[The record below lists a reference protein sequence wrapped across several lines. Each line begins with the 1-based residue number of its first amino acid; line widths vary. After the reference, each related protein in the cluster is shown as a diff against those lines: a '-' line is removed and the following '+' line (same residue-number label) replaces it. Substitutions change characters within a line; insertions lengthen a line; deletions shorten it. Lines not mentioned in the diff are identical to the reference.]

1 MLDFLQSVPIV
12 QFAQFINDYKLFSS
26 ILLLGM
32 FVVVKQLIVKVL
44 RRRYRRGTNKRIVV
58 NSFKNIVNLLLLILF
73 ISLWSSELQNLAF
86 SIAAFMV
93 AIVLATREFIQC
105 FLGYLYAISARP
117 FRVGDW
123 VQLNNVSGEV
133 VELDW
138 AKVTVLEID
147 HHSMDYTGRHLYIP
161 NSLIVTKTVINLNFL
176 KRYAIHDFKVTLE
189 PHSNPYQILPQLLD
203 RARHYCDD
211 FRDVAERYKG
221 VIERQL
227 DTEFIDI
234 EPDISVET
242 NIYGKYE
249 ICVSLFCPAELKHT
263 IQQKITA
270 DIFLHWFD
278 QAPEPFISTTTIY
291 AEPPA
296 TPTT

>member
-1 MLDFLQSVPIV
+1 MNELLNHAS
-12 QFAQFINDYKLFSS
+12 FINIIGFINEFKLLASLM
-26 ILLLGM
+26 LLA
-32 FVVVKQLIVKVL
+32 VVLMVKQALVSVL
-44 RRRYRRGTNKRIVV
+44 RRRYRRGANKRVVV
-58 NSFKNIVNLLLLILF
+58 NSFKNIVNLLLLVFL
-73 ISLWSSELQNLAF
+73 ISLWSSELQSLAF
-86 SIAAFMV
+86 SIAAFIV

-123 VQLNNVSGEV
+123 VQLNHVSGEV

-147 HHSMDYTGRHLYIP
+147 EHSMDYTGRHLYIP

-176 KRYAIHDFKVTLE
+176 KRYAIHQFKVTLE
-189 PHSNPYQILPQLLD
+189 PHSNPYEILPQLLD

-221 VIERQL
+221 LIERQL
-227 DTEFIDI
+227 DTEFIEI

-242 NIYGKYE
+242 NQFGKYE
-249 ICVSLFCPAELKHT
+249 ICVSLFCPAEQKDS

-278 QAPEPFISTTTIY
+278 QAPDLVPLTSTLY
-291 AEPPA
+291 AEPNGN
-296 TPTT
+296 

>member
-1 MLDFLQSVPIV
+1 MNELLSHQSFSTIV
-12 QFAQFINDYKLFSS
+12 QFVNDFKLIASLA
-26 ILLLGM
+26 LLA
-32 FVVVKQLIVKVL
+32 VVLLIKQALVSAL
-44 RRRYRRGTNKRIVV
+44 RRRYRRGANKRVVV
-58 NSFKNIVNLLLLILF
+58 NSFKNIVNLLLLVFL
-73 ISLWSSELQNLAF
+73 ISLWSGELQSLAF

-147 HHSMDYTGRHLYIP
+147 EHSMDYTGRHLYIP

-176 KRYAIHDFKVTLE
+176 KRYAIHQFKVTLE
-189 PHSNPYQILPQLLD
+189 PHSNPYEILPQLLD
-203 RARHYCDD
+203 RARHYCEG

-221 VIERQL
+221 LIERQL
-227 DTEFIDI
+227 DTEFIEI

-242 NIYGKYE
+242 NQFGKYE
-249 ICVSLFCPAELKHT
+249 ICVSLFCPSEQKHS

-278 QAPEPFISTTTIY
+278 QAPDLVPLTSNLY
-291 AEPPA
+291 AEPNGN
-296 TPTT
+296 

>member
-1 MLDFLQSVPIV
+1 MNELLNHAS
-12 QFAQFINDYKLFSS
+12 FINIIGFINEFKLLASLM
-26 ILLLGM
+26 LLA
-32 FVVVKQLIVKVL
+32 VVLMVKQALVSVL
-44 RRRYRRGTNKRIVV
+44 RRRYRRGANKRVVV
-58 NSFKNIVNLLLLILF
+58 NSFKNIVNLLLLVFL
-73 ISLWSSELQNLAF
+73 ISLWSSELQSLAF

-147 HHSMDYTGRHLYIP
+147 EQSMDYTGRHLYIP

-176 KRYAIHDFKVTLE
+176 KRYAIHQFKVTLE
-189 PHSNPYQILPQLLD
+189 PHSNPYEILPQLLD

-221 VIERQL
+221 LIERQL
-227 DTEFIDI
+227 DTEFIEI

-242 NIYGKYE
+242 NQFGKYE
-249 ICVSLFCPAELKHT
+249 ICVSLFCPAEQKDS

-278 QAPEPFISTTTIY
+278 QAPDLVPLTSTLY
-291 AEPPA
+291 AEPNGN
-296 TPTT
+296 

>member
-1 MLDFLQSVPIV
+1 MNELLNHAS
-12 QFAQFINDYKLFSS
+12 FINIIGFINEFKLLASLM
-26 ILLLGM
+26 LLA
-32 FVVVKQLIVKVL
+32 VVLMVKQALVSVL
-44 RRRYRRGTNKRIVV
+44 RRRYRRGANKRVVV
-58 NSFKNIVNLLLLILF
+58 NSFKNIVNLLLLVFL
-73 ISLWSSELQNLAF
+73 ISLWSSELQSLAF

-147 HHSMDYTGRHLYIP
+147 EHSMDYTGRHLYIP

-176 KRYAIHDFKVTLE
+176 KRYAIHQFKVTLE
-189 PHSNPYQILPQLLD
+189 PHSNPYEILPQLLD

-221 VIERQL
+221 LIERQL
-227 DTEFIDI
+227 DTEFIEI

-242 NIYGKYE
+242 NQFGKYE
-249 ICVSLFCPAELKHT
+249 ICVSLFCPAEQKHS

-278 QAPEPFISTTTIY
+278 QAPDLVPLTSTLY
-291 AEPPA
+291 AEPNGN
-296 TPTT
+296 

>member
-1 MLDFLQSVPIV
+1 MNELLNHAS
-12 QFAQFINDYKLFSS
+12 FINIIGFINEFKLLASLM
-26 ILLLGM
+26 LLA
-32 FVVVKQLIVKVL
+32 VVLMVKQALVSVL
-44 RRRYRRGTNKRIVV
+44 RRRYRRGANKRVVV
-58 NSFKNIVNLLLLILF
+58 NSFKNIVNLLLLVFL
-73 ISLWSSELQNLAF
+73 ISLWSSELQSLAF

-123 VQLNNVSGEV
+123 VQLNHVSGEV

-147 HHSMDYTGRHLYIP
+147 EHSMDYTGRHLYIP

-176 KRYAIHDFKVTLE
+176 KRYAIHQFKVTLE
-189 PHSNPYQILPQLLD
+189 PHSNPYEILPQLLD

-221 VIERQL
+221 LIERQL
-227 DTEFIDI
+227 DTEFIEI

-242 NIYGKYE
+242 NQFGKYE
-249 ICVSLFCPAELKHT
+249 ICVSLFCPAEQKHS

-278 QAPEPFISTTTIY
+278 QAPDLVPLTSTLY
-291 AEPPA
+291 AEPNGN
-296 TPTT
+296 

>member
-1 MLDFLQSVPIV
+1 MNELLNHAS
-12 QFAQFINDYKLFSS
+12 FINIIGFINEFKLLASLM
-26 ILLLGM
+26 LLA
-32 FVVVKQLIVKVL
+32 VVLMVKQALVSVL
-44 RRRYRRGTNKRIVV
+44 RRRYRRGANKRVVV
-58 NSFKNIVNLLLLILF
+58 NSFKNIVNLLLLVFL
-73 ISLWSSELQNLAF
+73 ISLWSSELQSLAF

-123 VQLNNVSGEV
+123 VQLNHVSGEV

-147 HHSMDYTGRHLYIP
+147 EQSMDYTGRHLYIP

-176 KRYAIHDFKVTLE
+176 KRYAIHQFKVTLE
-189 PHSNPYQILPQLLD
+189 PHSNPYEILPQLLD

-221 VIERQL
+221 LIERQL
-227 DTEFIDI
+227 DTEFIEI

-242 NIYGKYE
+242 NQFGKYE
-249 ICVSLFCPAELKHT
+249 ICVSLFCPAEQKHS

-278 QAPEPFISTTTIY
+278 QAPDLVPLTSTLY
-291 AEPPA
+291 AEPNGN
-296 TPTT
+296 

>member
-1 MLDFLQSVPIV
+1 MNELLNHAS
-12 QFAQFINDYKLFSS
+12 FINIIGFINEFKLLASLM
-26 ILLLGM
+26 LLA
-32 FVVVKQLIVKVL
+32 VVLMVKQALVSVL
-44 RRRYRRGTNKRIVV
+44 RRRYRRGANKRVVV
-58 NSFKNIVNLLLLILF
+58 NSFKNIVNLLLLVFL
-73 ISLWSSELQNLAF
+73 ISLWSSELQSLAF

-123 VQLNNVSGEV
+123 VQLNHVSGEV

-147 HHSMDYTGRHLYIP
+147 EHSMDYTGRHLYIP

-176 KRYAIHDFKVTLE
+176 KRYAIHQFKVTLE
-189 PHSNPYQILPQLLD
+189 PHSNPYEILPQLLD

-221 VIERQL
+221 LIERQL
-227 DTEFIDI
+227 DTEFIEI

-242 NIYGKYE
+242 NQFGKYE
-249 ICVSLFCPAELKHT
+249 ICVSLFCPAEQKHS

-278 QAPEPFISTTTIY
+278 QAPDLVPLTSTLY
-291 AEPPA
+291 ADPNGN
-296 TPTT
+296 

>member
-1 MLDFLQSVPIV
+1 MNELLNHAS
-12 QFAQFINDYKLFSS
+12 FINIIGFINEFKLLASLM
-26 ILLLGM
+26 LLA
-32 FVVVKQLIVKVL
+32 VVLMVKQALVSVL
-44 RRRYRRGTNKRIVV
+44 RRRYRRGANKRVVV
-58 NSFKNIVNLLLLILF
+58 NSFKNIVNLLLLVFL
-73 ISLWSSELQNLAF
+73 ISLWSSELQSLAF

-123 VQLNNVSGEV
+123 VQLNHVSGEV

-147 HHSMDYTGRHLYIP
+147 EHSMDYTGRHLYIP

-176 KRYAIHDFKVTLE
+176 KRYAIHQFKVTLE
-189 PHSNPYQILPQLLD
+189 PHSNPYEILPQLLD

-221 VIERQL
+221 LIERQL
-227 DTEFIDI
+227 DTEFIEI

-242 NIYGKYE
+242 NQFGKYE
-249 ICVSLFCPAELKHT
+249 ICVSLFCPAEQKDS

-278 QAPEPFISTTTIY
+278 QAPDLVPLTSTLY
-291 AEPPA
+291 AEPNGN
-296 TPTT
+296 

>member
-1 MLDFLQSVPIV
+1 MQEFWESIPIAQIMLFV
-12 QFAQFINDYKLFSS
+12 NEYKFFSS
-26 ILLLGM
+26 ILLLGC
-32 FVVVKQLIVKVL
+32 FVLMKQTVVRLL
-44 RRRYRRGTNKRIVV
+44 RRRYQRGANKRIAV
-58 NSFKNIVNLLLLILF
+58 NSFKNIINLAVLLLF
-73 ISLWSSELQNLAF
+73 ISLWSGELQNLAF

-147 HHSMDYTGRHLYIP
+147 EQSMDYTGKHLYIP
-161 NSLIVTKTVINLNFL
+161 NSLIVTRTVTNLNFL
-176 KRYAIHDFKVTLE
+176 KRYAIHQFKVTLE
-189 PHSNPYQILPQLLD
+189 PHSNPYQIVPQLLD

-249 ICVSLFCPAELKHT
+249 ICVSLFCPSEQKHH

-270 DIFLHWFD
+270 DIFLHWFE
-278 QAPEPFISTTTIY
+278 QAPALVPITSTIY
-291 AEPPA
+291 AEH
-296 TPTT
+296 

>member
-1 MLDFLQSVPIV
+1 MNELLNHAS
-12 QFAQFINDYKLFSS
+12 FINIIGFIHEFKLLASLM
-26 ILLLGM
+26 LLA
-32 FVVVKQLIVKVL
+32 VVLMVKQALVSVL
-44 RRRYRRGTNKRIVV
+44 RRRYRRGANKRVVV
-58 NSFKNIVNLLLLILF
+58 NSFKNIVNLLLLVFL
-73 ISLWSSELQNLAF
+73 ISLWSSELQSLAF

-123 VQLNNVSGEV
+123 VQLNHVSGEV

-147 HHSMDYTGRHLYIP
+147 EQSMDYTGRHLYIP

-176 KRYAIHDFKVTLE
+176 KRYAIHQFKVTLE
-189 PHSNPYQILPQLLD
+189 PHSNPYEILPQLLD

-221 VIERQL
+221 LIERQL
-227 DTEFIDI
+227 DTEFIEI

-242 NIYGKYE
+242 NQFGKYE
-249 ICVSLFCPAELKHT
+249 ICVSLFCPAEQKHT

-278 QAPEPFISTTTIY
+278 QAPDLVPLTSTLY
-291 AEPPA
+291 AEPNGN
-296 TPTT
+296 

>member
-1 MLDFLQSVPIV
+1 MNELLNHAS
-12 QFAQFINDYKLFSS
+12 FINIIGFINEFKLLASLM
-26 ILLLGM
+26 LLA
-32 FVVVKQLIVKVL
+32 VVLLVKQALVSVL
-44 RRRYRRGTNKRIVV
+44 RRRYRRGANKRVVV
-58 NSFKNIVNLLLLILF
+58 NSFKNIVNLLLLVFL
-73 ISLWSSELQNLAF
+73 ISLWSSELQSLAF

-123 VQLNNVSGEV
+123 VQLNHVSGEV

-147 HHSMDYTGRHLYIP
+147 EHSMDYTGRHLYIP

-176 KRYAIHDFKVTLE
+176 KRYAIHQFKVTLE
-189 PHSNPYQILPQLLD
+189 PHSNPYEILPQLLD

-221 VIERQL
+221 LIERQL
-227 DTEFIDI
+227 DTEFIEI

-242 NIYGKYE
+242 NQFGKYE
-249 ICVSLFCPAELKHT
+249 ICVSLFCPAEQKDS

-278 QAPEPFISTTTIY
+278 QAPDLVPLTSTLY
-291 AEPPA
+291 AEPNGN
-296 TPTT
+296 

>member
-1 MLDFLQSVPIV
+1 MNELLNHAS
-12 QFAQFINDYKLFSS
+12 FINIIGFINEFKLLASLM
-26 ILLLGM
+26 LLA
-32 FVVVKQLIVKVL
+32 VVLMVKQALVSVL
-44 RRRYRRGTNKRIVV
+44 RRRYRRGANKRFVV
-58 NSFKNIVNLLLLILF
+58 NSFKNIVNLLLLVFL
-73 ISLWSSELQNLAF
+73 ISLWSSELQSLAF

-123 VQLNNVSGEV
+123 VQLNHVSGEV

-147 HHSMDYTGRHLYIP
+147 EHSMDYTGRHLYIP

-176 KRYAIHDFKVTLE
+176 KRYAIHQFKVTLE
-189 PHSNPYQILPQLLD
+189 PHSNPYEILPQLLD

-221 VIERQL
+221 LIERQL
-227 DTEFIDI
+227 DTEFIEI

-242 NIYGKYE
+242 NQFGKYE
-249 ICVSLFCPAELKHT
+249 ICVSLFCPAEQKDS

-278 QAPEPFISTTTIY
+278 QAPDLVPLTSTLY
-291 AEPPA
+291 AEPNGN
-296 TPTT
+296 

>member
-1 MLDFLQSVPIV
+1 MNELLNHAS
-12 QFAQFINDYKLFSS
+12 FINIIGFINEFKLLATLM
-26 ILLLGM
+26 LLA
-32 FVVVKQLIVKVL
+32 VVLMVKQALVSVL
-44 RRRYRRGTNKRIVV
+44 RRRYRRGANKRVVV
-58 NSFKNIVNLLLLILF
+58 NSFKNIVNLLLLVFL
-73 ISLWSSELQNLAF
+73 ISLWSSELQSLAF

-123 VQLNNVSGEV
+123 VQLNHVSGEV

-147 HHSMDYTGRHLYIP
+147 EHSMDYTGRHLYIP

-176 KRYAIHDFKVTLE
+176 KRYAIHQFKVTLE
-189 PHSNPYQILPQLLD
+189 PHSNPYEILPQLLD

-221 VIERQL
+221 LIERQL
-227 DTEFIDI
+227 DTEFIEI

-242 NIYGKYE
+242 NQFGKYE
-249 ICVSLFCPAELKHT
+249 ICVSLFCPAEQKHT

-278 QAPEPFISTTTIY
+278 QAPDLVPLTSTLY
-291 AEPPA
+291 AEPNGN
-296 TPTT
+296 

>member
-1 MLDFLQSVPIV
+1 MNELLNHAS
-12 QFAQFINDYKLFSS
+12 FINIIGFINEFKLLASLM
-26 ILLLGM
+26 LLA
-32 FVVVKQLIVKVL
+32 VVLLVKQALVSVL
-44 RRRYRRGTNKRIVV
+44 RRRYRRGANKRVVV
-58 NSFKNIVNLLLLILF
+58 NSFKNIVNLLLLVFL
-73 ISLWSSELQNLAF
+73 ISLWSSELQSLAF

-123 VQLNNVSGEV
+123 VQLNHVSGEV

-147 HHSMDYTGRHLYIP
+147 EHSMDYTGRHLYIP

-176 KRYAIHDFKVTLE
+176 KRYAIHQFKVTLE
-189 PHSNPYQILPQLLD
+189 PHSNPYEILPQLLD

-221 VIERQL
+221 LIERQL
-227 DTEFIDI
+227 DTEFIEI

-242 NIYGKYE
+242 NQFGKYE
-249 ICVSLFCPAELKHT
+249 ICVSLFCPAEQKHS

-278 QAPEPFISTTTIY
+278 QAPDLVPLTSTLY
-291 AEPPA
+291 AEPNGN
-296 TPTT
+296 

>member
-1 MLDFLQSVPIV
+1 MNELLNHAS
-12 QFAQFINDYKLFSS
+12 FINIIGFINEFKLLASLM
-26 ILLLGM
+26 LLA
-32 FVVVKQLIVKVL
+32 VVLMVKQALVSVL
-44 RRRYRRGTNKRIVV
+44 RRRYRRGANKRVVV
-58 NSFKNIVNLLLLILF
+58 NSFKNIVNLLLLVFL
-73 ISLWSSELQNLAF
+73 ISLWSSELQSLAF

-123 VQLNNVSGEV
+123 VQLNHVSGEV

-147 HHSMDYTGRHLYIP
+147 EHSMDYTGRHLYIP

-176 KRYAIHDFKVTLE
+176 KRYAIHQFKVTLE
-189 PHSNPYQILPQLLD
+189 PHSNPYEILPQLLD

-211 FRDVAERYKG
+211 FRYVAERYKG
-221 VIERQL
+221 LIERQL
-227 DTEFIDI
+227 DTEFIEI

-242 NIYGKYE
+242 NQFGKYE
-249 ICVSLFCPAELKHT
+249 ICVSLFCPAEQKDS

-278 QAPEPFISTTTIY
+278 QAPDLVPLTSTLY
-291 AEPPA
+291 AEPNGN
-296 TPTT
+296 

>member
-1 MLDFLQSVPIV
+1 MNELLNHAS
-12 QFAQFINDYKLFSS
+12 FINIIGFINEFKLLASLM
-26 ILLLGM
+26 LLA
-32 FVVVKQLIVKVL
+32 VVLMVKQVLVSVL
-44 RRRYRRGTNKRIVV
+44 RRRYRRGANKRVVV
-58 NSFKNIVNLLLLILF
+58 NSFKNIVNLLLLVFL
-73 ISLWSSELQNLAF
+73 ISLWSSELQSLAF

-147 HHSMDYTGRHLYIP
+147 EQSMDYTGRHLYIP

-176 KRYAIHDFKVTLE
+176 KRYAIHQFKVTLE
-189 PHSNPYQILPQLLD
+189 PHSNPYEILPQLLD

-221 VIERQL
+221 LIERQL
-227 DTEFIDI
+227 DTEFIEI

-242 NIYGKYE
+242 NQFGKYE
-249 ICVSLFCPAELKHT
+249 ICVSLFCPAEQKHS

-278 QAPEPFISTTTIY
+278 QAPDLVPLTSTLY
-291 AEPPA
+291 AEPNGN
-296 TPTT
+296 

>member
-1 MLDFLQSVPIV
+1 MNELLNHASFANIV
-12 QFAQFINDYKLFSS
+12 GLINEFKLLASLV
-26 ILLLGM
+26 LLA
-32 FVVVKQLIVKVL
+32 VVLLIKQALVSVL
-44 RRRYRRGTNKRIVV
+44 RRRYRRGANKRVVV
-58 NSFKNIVNLLLLILF
+58 NSFKNIVNLVLLVFL
-73 ISLWSSELQNLAF
+73 ISLWSGELQSLAF

-147 HHSMDYTGRHLYIP
+147 EHSMDYTGRHLYIP

-176 KRYAIHDFKVTLE
+176 KRYAIHQFKVTLE
-189 PHSNPYQILPQLLD
+189 PHSNPYEIVPQLLD

-221 VIERQL
+221 LIERQL
-227 DTEFIDI
+227 DTEFIEI

-242 NIYGKYE
+242 NQFGKYE
-249 ICVSLFCPAELKHT
+249 ICVSLFCPAEQKHS

-278 QAPEPFISTTTIY
+278 QAPDLVPLTSNLY
-291 AEPPA
+291 AEPNGN
-296 TPTT
+296 

>member
-1 MLDFLQSVPIV
+1 MNELLNHAS
-12 QFAQFINDYKLFSS
+12 FINIIGFINEFKLLASLM
-26 ILLLGM
+26 LLA
-32 FVVVKQLIVKVL
+32 VVLMVKQALVSVL
-44 RRRYRRGTNKRIVV
+44 RRRYRRGANKRVVV
-58 NSFKNIVNLLLLILF
+58 NSFKNIVNLLLLVFL
-73 ISLWSSELQNLAF
+73 ISLWSSELQSLAF

-123 VQLNNVSGEV
+123 VQLNHVSGEV

-147 HHSMDYTGRHLYIP
+147 EQSMDYTGRHLYIP

-176 KRYAIHDFKVTLE
+176 KRYAIHQFKVTLE
-189 PHSNPYQILPQLLD
+189 PHSNPYEILPQLLD

-221 VIERQL
+221 LIERQL
-227 DTEFIDI
+227 DTEFIEI

-242 NIYGKYE
+242 NQFGKYE
-249 ICVSLFCPAELKHT
+249 ICVSLFCPAEQKHS

-278 QAPEPFISTTTIY
+278 QAPDLVPLTSTLY
-291 AEPPA
+291 ADPNGN
-296 TPTT
+296 